1 MKSTLPGAVIYF
13 EINSEGTIWKFASQ
27 SNIIT
32 KQITL
37 QFYHF
42 TLNESLGVSLFKVG
56 CGLGNKLHCVT
67 LKF

>member
-13 EINSEGTIWKFASQ
+13 EINSEGTILKSSQ
-27 SNIIT
+27 SDILT

-37 QFYHF
+37 QLYHF